1 MSEDLSV
8 IIPSYNTGAY
18 IGDAVESI
26 LNDVPDAEIII
37 IDDASTD
44 ATIDYLQSLHIDTLE
59 VVQLEKNSPGGA
71 GYPSNIGID
80 KVQREYVAFV
90 DSDDFF
96 YKGYLS
102 GLLKEIKNSGTDIC
116 VGGYRLLNTVT
127 HSEAHAFDYDRWK
140 ALLRK
145 VPDSQDKDLYFT
157 LSPEPWRKLYRTRLF
172 KKPTVRFPV
181 NGWFNEDYPFH
192 WYCGLSAV
200 NGISYSRV
208 DQYFHRIDR
217 VGQTTSDFDDR
228 IYFLF
233 DHTQEILSFLQ
244 SDKRYLRYEGDL
256 LHWLLIGS
264 WKLRYLTQE
273 MEEYYN
279 NYRKLLLSFNKVA
292 VSRFKKI
299 ALPQYITSYKTILE
313 SATLME
319 LQEKPLWS
327 SYNE

>member
-102 GLLKEIKNSGTDIC
+102 GLLNGNRFLE
-116 VGGYRLLNTVT
+116 LL
-127 HSEAHAFDYDRWK
+127 
-140 ALLRK
+140 
-145 VPDSQDKDLYFT
+145 
-157 LSPEPWRKLYRTRLF
+157 
-172 KKPTVRFPV
+172 
-181 NGWFNEDYPFH
+181 
-192 WYCGLSAV
+192 
-200 NGISYSRV
+200 
-208 DQYFHRIDR
+208 
-217 VGQTTSDFDDR
+217 
-228 IYFLF
+228 
-233 DHTQEILSFLQ
+233 
-244 SDKRYLRYEGDL
+244 
-256 LHWLLIGS
+256 
-264 WKLRYLTQE
+264 
-273 MEEYYN
+273 
-279 NYRKLLLSFNKVA
+279 
-292 VSRFKKI
+292 
-299 ALPQYITSYKTILE
+299 
-313 SATLME
+313 
-319 LQEKPLWS
+319 
-327 SYNE
+327 